1 MAEKVIILGSGPAGY
16 TAAIYAARA
25 GLSPLLVEGLEPGG
39 QLMITTDVDNYPG
52 FPDGIKGPDLMT
64 AMRRQTERFG
74 TRITT
79 GNVTAA
85 NLKKRPFKITADGND
100 FSCGALI
107 VATGAA
113 ARWMGLPSEEA
124 LKGKGV
130 SACATCDGFFFKG
143 QDVVVVGGGDTALE
157 EALYLANFT
166 KSVVVVHRR
175 DELRASKVMQDAAKK
190 KPKISFIWDSI
201 VTEIKDPSE
210 GKVTGVV
217 LKNVKSGGSQ
227 TIPCDGVFVAIG
239 HEPNTAVFKNQL
251 ALDEKGYIITKPGSA
266 KTSVDGV
273 FAAGDAADH
282 IYRQG
287 VTAAGSGCMAALDAE
302 KWLNIHIS

>member
-282 IYRQG
+282 IYRQA

>member
-64 AMRRQTERFG
+64 AMRRQAERFG

-282 IYRQG
+282 IYRQA